1 MQLTVSQPDLSNALN
16 IVSKAVANR
25 ITRSFTP
32 ALEGILLEAQNN
44 MLTLTATDMELT
56 ITTQIEAN
64 IHQEGKTVVPADL
77 LTKLVKTMTDNIAIT
92 MLDNGQ
98 VELKSSNA
106 VIALSTLDAEE
117 YPQIEDITDKAAKIT
132 IPCDTLKQIIQ
143 QVLYAISKDNT
154 RPVLC
159 GALFEIKDGYLTM
172 VGLDGYRM
180 AVSKIPIGD
189 YGIKTVAIIPGKALK
204 VLTQTLTDDNVDI
217 YISDAQAYFIA
228 GNTTIA
234 TTLIAGNYVNYT
246 QIIPTTNKTAICTQ
260 TQQFKHAIERA
271 LIATNKTLENNL
283 IKLQI
288 EDNKLILTAN
298 SDICRSEETIPI
310 QQEGEALRIAFN
322 GKYLLE
328 ALNAIKDTNIKI
340 WFNGV
345 TNPCVIWPTE
355 GEEYCH
361 LILPVRVYDV

>member
-1 MQLTVSQPDLSNALN
+1 MRLTVSQTELSNALN
-16 IVSKAVANR
+16 IVSKAVAKHV
-25 ITRSFTP
+25 IRSFRP
-32 ALEGILLEAQNN
+32 VLEGVLLEAKNN
-44 MLTLTATDMELT
+44 SLTITATDTELT

-64 IHQEGKTVVPADL
+64 IQQEGKTVIPADL
-77 LTKLVKTMTDNIAIT
+77 LNKLVKTMADDITITTFDN
-92 MLDNGQ
+92 NQ
-98 VELKSSNA
+98 VELKSGGA
-106 VIALSTLDAEE
+106 VVTLSTLNAEE
-117 YPQIEDITDKAAKIT
+117 YPQTEDITDKAAKIT

-189 YGIKTVAIIPGKALK
+189 YGIKTAAIIPGKALK

-246 QIIPTTNKTAICTQ
+246 QIIPTTNKTAICIQ

-288 EDNKLILTAN
+288 EDNKLILTVN

-328 ALNAIKDTNIKI
+328 ALNAIKDANIKI
-340 WFNGV
+340 WFNGSL
-345 TNPCVIWPTE
+345 NPCAIWPVE

-361 LILPVRVYDV
+361 LVLPVRVSVS